1 MWYCAFSL
9 LSEFSQN
16 SVLISPEAICV
27 IIIVPSNSAGDLL
40 KCFRAQVIPFI
51 GRIVVIAEET
61 VIVILWIV
69 VCHCASPFDRLS
81 EVYIIYDFMRF
92 VETSSPAGLTQGT
105 FAKVTSHFWGPQVL
119 GLPGEDIEAS
129 LVFLWY
135 NNRQRQ

>member
-1 MWYCAFSL
+1 MWYCAFNL

-27 IIIVPSNSAGDLL
+27 IIIVASNSAGDLL
-40 KCFRAQVIPFI
+40 KCFRAQFIPFI

-69 VCHCASPFDRLS
+69 VYHCASPFDRIS
-81 EVYIIYDFMRF
+81 EVYILYTILC
-92 VETSSPAGLTQGT
+92 GLWRHPPPQGT